1 MPIFRYRGYRSGG
14 SEAAGTIEADG
25 LKDALSKVR
34 ELGFYPRTIERVSG
48 QRRPRLSLRRDDTG
62 RLPDVTRQLSV
73 LVRSGVPLVEALRA
87 LSEESKGYWKDTLVA
102 IRERVMSGASLSR
115 AMEDYE
121 KTFPEFYRNMVQ
133 SGEASGTLEKV
144 LERLSDFLEHQ
155 NAVREKVKAAMVYPV
170 FMASVGIVVLSFIF
184 TFVVPKIVK
193 IFEDS
198 HNALPLMTHIL
209 IWVSNAFVHYWWLLL
224 AGAIGLLLGGRKL
237 TERNR
242 ALIDSA
248 LVRLPFQGLYYS
260 RFTRTLGFL
269 LDGGLPMLR
278 ALELAGKST
287 GNAYLQRKVKEAEMK
302 VSEGARL
309 SSSLEGLPPVLLQLI
324 ATGEKSG
331 QLSDILA
338 RAADAYD
345 TEFDRK
351 VQKALSLLE
360 PSMILLMGLVVGFIV
375 LAVLLPMF
383 QLNQLIK

>member
-34 ELGFYPRTIERVSG
+34 ELGFYPKTIERVSG
-48 QRRPRLSLRRDDTG
+48 KKRARLSLRRDETG
-62 RLPDVTRQLSV
+62 RLPEVTRQLSV
-73 LVRSGVPLVEALRA
+73 LIRSGVPLVEALRA

-102 IRERVMSGASLSR
+102 VRERVMSGASLSR

-133 SGEASGTLEKV
+133 SGEASGTLDRV

-155 NAVREKVKAAMVYPV
+155 NEVREKVKAAMVYPI

-237 TERNR
+237 TEKKR
-242 ALIDSA
+242 ALIDRA

-331 QLSDILA
+331 QLSDILG

-360 PSMILLMGLVVGFIV
+360 PSMILLMGVVVGFIV

>member
-87 LSEESKGYWKDTLVA
+87 LSEESKGYWKDTLVS